1 MFLASGQRGYL
12 RRRHGGEPYGR
23 AHRADPRS
31 EPAAGASLIG
41 DRPLNPARLL
51 VAAVIVTFCAALPAT
66 VSGADAPTGKQVPNL
81 QVDPLWPQFPETWIM
96 GASAGIATD
105 KFDNVWIIHRPASV
119 TDKKACCKPAPA
131 VMEFD
136 PAGKLL
142 QSWNGPGEGYQWPLD
157 NDEHGIYVDY
167 KNNVWIAGRGANG
180 ASENQILKFDS
191 KGKFLLQIGRRGTGN
206 DSNNTERLG
215 QPADMAVYPQTNE
228 LFVADGYGNRRVI
241 VFDADTGKYKRHWGA
256 YGHRPDDAA
265 PKTALYEGPGDAQ
278 FNQVHHVRI
287 SNDGLVYVAD
297 RLNRRI
303 QVFRID
309 GTFVKEA
316 FVRRHTKEATGTVSS
331 LAFSSDPQQKFLY
344 VADQTENQILIFDRQ
359 TFQELGSVGRFG
371 RYAGQFVSP
380 HNITTDSHGN
390 LYVAEDLGGQRVQ
403 KFAFKG
409 LTTRR

>member
-1 MFLASGQRGYL
+1 MFLLS
-12 RRRHGGEPYGR
+12 
-23 AHRADPRS
+23 
-31 EPAAGASLIG
+31 G
-41 DRPLNPARLL
+41 DRAQRQRRFFV
-51 VAAVIVTFCAALPAT
+51 VAVVITFCAGLLT
-66 VSGADAPTGKQVPNL
+66 TRSNADDQTGKQIPNL
-81 QVDPLWPQFPETWIM
+81 QVDPLWPQLPETWIL
-96 GASAGIATD
+96 GASAGIAAD

-119 TDKKACCKPAPA
+119 TEKKACCRPAPV

-142 QSWNGPGEGYQWPLD
+142 QSWNGPGEGYQWPSE

-180 ASENQILKFDS
+180 ASENQLLKFDS
-191 KGKFLLQIGRRGTGN
+191 KGKFLLQVGRRAAGN
-206 DSNNTERLG
+206 DSNDTTRLG
-215 QPADMAVYPQTNE
+215 QPADMAVYPPTNE
-228 LFVADGYGNRRVI
+228 VFVADGYGNRRII
-241 VFDADTGKYKRHWGA
+241 VFDADTGVYKRHWGA
-256 YGHRPDDAA
+256 YGNKPDDAA
-265 PKTALYEGPGDAQ
+265 PKNPVYQGPGDAQ

-303 QVFRID
+303 QIFRID
-309 GTFVKEA
+309 GTFVKEV
-316 FVRRHTKEATGTVSS
+316 FVHRDSKETAGTVSS
-331 LAFSSDPQQKFLY
+331 LAFSGDPQQRFIY

-359 TFQELGSVGRFG
+359 TFQELGAVGRLG

-380 HNITTDSHGN
+380 HNIATDSQGN
-390 LYVAEDLGGQRVQ
+390 LFVAEDLGGQRVQ

>member
-1 MFLASGQRGYL
+1 MFLSFRYL
-12 RRRHGGEPYGR
+12 
-23 AHRADPRS
+23 
-31 EPAAGASLIG
+31 
-41 DRPLNPARLL
+41 
-51 VAAVIVTFCAALPAT
+51 VVAVIVTFCALLNT
-66 VSGADAPTGKQVPNL
+66 VSNADAQTGKQVPNF
-81 QVDPLWPQFPETWIM
+81 QVDPFWPQWPETWIM
-96 GASAGIATD
+96 GASAGIAAD
-105 KFDNVWIIHRPASV
+105 KSDNVWVIHRPASV
-119 TDKKACCKPAPA
+119 TDKRACCKPAPA

-136 PAGKLL
+136 PAGRLL
-142 QSWNGPGEGYQWPLD
+142 QSWNGPGEGYQWPSE
-157 NDEHGIYVDY
+157 NDEHGIYVDS
-167 KNNVWIAGRGANG
+167 KNYVWIAGRGANG

-191 KGKFLLQIGRRGTGN
+191 KGQFLLQIGRRGMGN

-241 VFDADTGKYKRHWGA
+241 VFDGDTGKYKRHWGA
-256 YGHRPDDAA
+256 YGHKPDDAA
-265 PKTALYEGPGDAQ
+265 PKTPLYEGPGDAQ

-303 QVFRID
+303 QIFRID

-316 FVRRHTKEATGTVSS
+316 FVRRNSKETAGTVSS
-331 LAFSSDPQQKFLY
+331 LAFSADPQQQFLY
-344 VADQTENQILIFDRQ
+344 VADQAENRILILDRQ
-359 TFQELGSVGRFG
+359 TFQELGSVGRLG

-380 HNITTDSHGN
+380 HNITTDSQGN

-409 LTTRR
+409 LTTGR